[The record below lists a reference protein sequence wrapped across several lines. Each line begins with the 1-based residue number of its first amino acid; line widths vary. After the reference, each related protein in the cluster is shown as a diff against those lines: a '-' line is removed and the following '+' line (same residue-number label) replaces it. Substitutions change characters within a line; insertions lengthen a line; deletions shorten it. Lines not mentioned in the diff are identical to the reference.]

1 MMVRDQLIISG
12 RIIAGG
18 CAGREG
24 EGHAGRTAGG
34 WAGCEGESYA
44 CSTAGGFCK
53 SVSLRFY
60 AELNDFLHPLR
71 KQRLSGYP
79 FRGVITVREAIESLG
94 VPHTAVDL
102 VLVNGNPESLSCRL
116 HHGDVISVYPEF
128 ETFDVSG
135 ISQVRRKPLR
145 TSRFMVDAHL
155 GKLARDLRMLGFDS
169 AFAGTMKDET
179 LIETAVAEKRIILTR
194 DRELLKSGK
203 VDHGYYVRATT
214 SRTQCEEV
222 VRKFDLWSQFNPFS
236 RCLVCNGELV
246 RVPVEEVRGEIKEET
261 AQPFKDFFRCSGC
274 HHVFWEG
281 SHYGDMRKK
290 VQILMDN
297 RKSTP

>member
-12 RIIAGG
+12 RITAGG

-135 ISQVRRKPLR
+135 IS
-145 TSRFMVDAHL
+145 
-155 GKLARDLRMLGFDS
+155 
-169 AFAGTMKDET
+169 
-179 LIETAVAEKRIILTR
+179 
-194 DRELLKSGK
+194 
-203 VDHGYYVRATT
+203 
-214 SRTQCEEV
+214 
-222 VRKFDLWSQFNPFS
+222 
-236 RCLVCNGELV
+236 
-246 RVPVEEVRGEIKEET
+246 
-261 AQPFKDFFRCSGC
+261 
-274 HHVFWEG
+274 
-281 SHYGDMRKK
+281 
-290 VQILMDN
+290 
-297 RKSTP
+297 